1 MNKES
6 FLQFIKFG
14 IVGVSNT
21 VIGYLIYVISLKIL
35 KSLDLFPDIDLYI
48 AQFIMFVLSVAWSF
62 YWNNKMVF
70 KQKDGEQRNI
80 LSALIKTYISYAFT
94 SLILSEILLYLWCNV
109 LGVNVYIAPIINL
122 LLTVPLNFI
131 IQKFWAFG
139 SSRCKKC

>member
-6 FLQFIKFG
+6 FLQFMKFG
-14 IVGVSNT
+14 IVGITNT
-21 VIGYLIYVISLKIL
+21 VIGYLIYIISLKIL
-35 KSLDLFPDIDLYI
+35 KSLDLFPEIDLYI

-70 KQKDGEQRNI
+70 TQKDGEQRNI
-80 LSALIKTYISYAFT
+80 ISSLIKTYISYAFT
-94 SLILSEILLYLWCNV
+94 SLILSEILLYIWCNV

-139 SSRCKKC
+139 NP

>member
-21 VIGYLIYVISLKIL
+21 IIGYLIYVISLKIL
-35 KSLDLFPDIDLYI
+35 RSLGLFPDIDLYI
-48 AQFIMFVLSVAWSF
+48 AQFSMFVLSVAWSF

-80 LSALIKTYISYAFT
+80 FAALIKTYISYAFT
-94 SLILSEILLYLWCNV
+94 SLILSEILLYLWCN
-109 LGVNVYIAPIINL
+109 LLEVNEYIAPIINL
-122 LLTVPLNFI
+122 LITVPLNFF
-131 IQKFWAFG
+131 IQKFWAF
-139 SSRCKKC
+139 KK

>member
-1 MNKES
+1 MSKEN
-6 FLQFIKFG
+6 FLQFMKFG
-14 IVGVSNT
+14 IVGITNT
-21 VIGYLIYVISLKIL
+21 VIGYLIYIISLKIL
-35 KSLDLFPDIDLYI
+35 KSLDLFPEIDLYI

-70 KQKDGEQRNI
+70 TQKDGEQRNI
-80 LSALIKTYISYAFT
+80 ISSLIKTYISYAFT
-94 SLILSEILLYLWCNV
+94 SLILSEILLYIWCNV

-139 SSRCKKC
+139 NP